1 MKGTSNHFLFHFEV
15 NPLRQAIEMNGAT
28 WTWALAWVEEE
39 ILITIDFFQT
49 DFAGIFLFRLMR
61 VIFED
66 FPIGVGMSLDAERIG
81 S

>member
-15 NPLRQAIEMNGAT
+15 NPLSQAVEMNSAT